1 MDQSSKPLW
10 GGGGRFSCGM
20 NINLAELN
28 RSLSIDKRLYDEDIS
43 GSLAYAEVLT
53 DAKIIQPDELEKI
66 RLGFGIVKHEWESG
80 EIKLRDDDEDVHSVN
95 ERRLIE
101 FIGDVGRKIHTG
113 RSRNDQVV
121 LDMKLWMKKAINEVL
136 IEIKYLLKVVIKKAE
151 EKIHVIMPG
160 YTHMQRAQ
168 PVRFSH
174 WLLSYGFSL
183 QSDCDRLKQFLERVD
198 VMPLGS
204 GALAGNPFDIDR
216 SKLAKLLGFKST
228 TQNSMNAVGDR
239 DFVVEFNFIS
249 TLISTHLSRLSEDLI
264 LYNTK
269 EFNFIKLSGDFA
281 TGSSLMPQKFNP
293 DCLELVRGLTG
304 GIFGQLTNIIVTLK
318 GLPSTYNKD
327 LQSDKQSMFYV
338 FDNIKLS
345 LKVISGVID
354 SMEVLEANCYTA
366 LSYDM
371 LATDLAYYLVRKGV
385 AFREAHHAASK
396 VVDYAAKNHFEINE
410 LPLPAMISINDKFDA
425 DVKSIWSF
433 EKSVE
438 QYQATG
444 GTSLKSVKD
453 QISFLK
459 NYIEL

>member
-1 MDQSSKPLW
+1 M
-10 GGGGRFSCGM
+10 
-20 NINLAELN
+20 
-28 RSLSIDKRLYDEDIS
+28 
-43 GSLAYAEVLT
+43 
-53 DAKIIQPDELEKI
+53 
-66 RLGFGIVKHEWESG
+66 
-80 EIKLRDDDEDVHSVN
+80 
-95 ERRLIE
+95 
-101 FIGDVGRKIHTG
+101 
-113 RSRNDQVV
+113 
-121 LDMKLWMKKAINEVL
+121 
-136 IEIKYLLKVVIKKAE
+136 
-151 EKIHVIMPG
+151 
-160 YTHMQRAQ
+160 
-168 PVRFSH
+168 
-174 WLLSYGFSL
+174 
-183 QSDCDRLKQFLERVD
+183 
-198 VMPLGS
+198 
-204 GALAGNPFDIDR
+204 
-216 SKLAKLLGFKST
+216 
-228 TQNSMNAVGDR
+228 
-239 DFVVEFNFIS
+239 
-249 TLISTHLSRLSEDLI
+249 SRLSEDLI

-385 AFREAHHAASK
+385 AFRDAHHAASK
-396 VVDYAAKNHFEINE
+396 VVDYATKNHFEINE

-425 DVKSIWSF
+425 DVKHIWSF

-438 QYQATG
+438 QYKATG